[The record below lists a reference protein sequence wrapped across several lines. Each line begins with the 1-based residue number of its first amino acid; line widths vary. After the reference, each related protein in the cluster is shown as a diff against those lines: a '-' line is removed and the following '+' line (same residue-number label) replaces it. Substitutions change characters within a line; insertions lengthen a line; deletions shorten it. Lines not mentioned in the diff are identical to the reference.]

1 MAVGKITGEMLQ
13 NNLVRDGIN
22 LAFETDLLFL
32 DVNNGRVGIK
42 TSAPTHPLHVVG
54 TARTQNVDVSNSV
67 TVGDFTLSGST
78 IASTTGSIFFN
89 LAGAGA
95 AVYNSRLLVDDFEI
109 TDNELRITDTN
120 KDLEIRPNGTG
131 ELKIYGDTEVFGN
144 LHATGTITA
153 DGNLQLGNDAGD
165 NITFVG
171 EVNSDIIPDADNT
184 YNLGSASRRWTNIY
198 SNVINADVVV
208 SNSLIVDGVDVVT
221 PQGNI
226 IYVSANGDND
236 RSGTHQND
244 TYATVEKALSV
255 AVAGDTV
262 FIYPGVYDE
271 LLPLTVPVGVT
282 VKGVGLRSVT
292 IRPDTASTDQDVFLL
307 NGESTVE
314 DIAIS
319 GYQYNSG
326 ANTGH
331 AFRFASNMTVTTRS
345 PYIRNVSVITSGTVT
360 SATDPRGYLTGDAGR
375 GAYIDGSVVNAA
387 SKEASMLFHSVTF
400 ICPGVDAITM
410 TNGVRV
416 EWLNSFTYFATKS
429 MYAISGNLGF
439 ASNGKTTLRIP
450 TVTGTWNV
458 GNTISYYDTDGVTV
472 LASGVIESK
481 SGNYYTI
488 DGKASGFETPAN
500 RVTKTVF
507 AQGNA
512 KLSIAQKKFGASSLS
527 LDGTGD
533 YVSLATNPDF
543 AFPSTTVGKTIT
555 AYGNAAVSATQ
566 SKFGGASIVFDGTSD
581 YLRVAS
587 NADFDFGTGEFT
599 LECWVRQTSVTG
611 TQIIFDFRNDGT
623 TPSSYAP
630 TVTLISGTLYYQ
642 TRAGNRITGTL
653 LTINTWYHVALA
665 RSGTSTKLFLNGT
678 QVGSTYTDTNTYI
691 QSQLT
696 IGAQYNGSNSFN
708 GYIDEIRVSNIA
720 RYTTGFTPSA
730 VALTSD
736 SYSKLLIHGDST
748 IVDDITAVATDFTME
763 AWIYPTVG
771 STFHSIFDSR
781 SVSTEEA
788 IYLGINTSNQVY
800 LYVNGAV
807 TITTAAVSLSVWTHV
822 ALVRSSG
829 TTKIYLNGTQSG
841 SSWVDIT
848 NYGTTKPLYIGAW
861 FNTLYGFTGYID
873 DVRISKYVARYTAT
887 FTPPT
892 VTFVG
897 DNNTVL
903 LLRFDGPDTST
914 TIVDDG
920 VTLQDLRTSAGGTAT
935 LIETADFSEFGA
947 EVRAIGSA
955 SVYGEYGAYG
965 DGEGVLMYMIGHNFA
980 YIGVEQL
987 VNNDPADAIQVN
999 EVVTVNRADIHY
1011 NSIDHKGDF
1020 RVGDYFKVDQQN
1032 GTITFSS
1039 VATSITSPEGLTF
1052 TDGINTTIINS
1063 GEVITGNLR
1072 IAGNSITA
1080 TNANGNIELTP
1091 NGTGVVKVNGTQ
1103 SLLIPVGSS
1112 GQRPTAATGQMR
1124 YNTDLGRFEGYNGT
1138 VWTQL
1143 GGISDVDQNTYILP
1157 ESAPNANDN
1166 LMTFVAGGVSVATLS
1181 STTFTVNQVDVDNIR
1196 LSGNAI
1202 TATNSDGDI
1211 VLSPNG
1217 VGAVVIDNLR
1227 FSGNSITNS
1236 VAGAITDFA
1245 VTGDGYIRI
1254 PGTNG
1259 LVIPSGDSAN
1269 RPPSVETGLMRYN
1282 SDLQLVEIWD
1292 GFSWVSTAGAAAGIT
1307 ASTATDIAVA
1317 AALMLG

>member
-13 NNLVRDGIN
+13 NNLVRNGIN

-198 SNVINADVVV
+198 SDVLNANTVV
-208 SNSLIVDGVDVVT
+208 SGSLIVDGVDVVT

-236 RSGTHQND
+236 RSGIHQND

-262 FIYPGVYDE
+262 YIYPGVYDE

-307 NGESTVE
+307 NGESTIE

-319 GYQYNSG
+319 GFQYNSG
-326 ANTGH
+326 TNTGH
-331 AFRFASNMTVTTRS
+331 AFRFAPGMTVTSRS
-345 PYIRNVSVITSGTVT
+345 PYIRNVSVITTGTVT
-360 SATDPRGYLTGDAGR
+360 SGADPRGYLTGDAGR

-387 SKEASMLFHSVTF
+387 SNEASMLFHSVTF

-429 MYAISGNLGF
+429 MYSVSGSAGF
-439 ASNGKTTLRIP
+439 AGNGKTRLRIP
-450 TVTGTWNV
+450 SVTGTWNV
-458 GNTISYYDTDGVTV
+458 GNTISYYDTDGVTL
-472 LASGVIESK
+472 LASGVIESI
-481 SGNYYTI
+481 SGNYYII
-488 DGKASGFETPAN
+488 DGKQSGFETITD
-500 RVTKTVF
+500 RLGKTVS
-507 AQGNA
+507 AGGNA
-512 KLSIAQKKFGASSLS
+512 QHSTAQFKFGTASFL

-533 YVSLATNPDF
+533 YVSSPTSTDF
-543 AFPSTTVGKTIT
+543 E
-555 AYGNAAVSATQ
+555 
-566 SKFGGASIVFDGTSD
+566 
-581 YLRVAS
+581 
-587 NADFDFGTGEFT
+587 FGTGDFCIEFFFRRSRNGVQEILFDMRNVNTEVVPTIYTSTTNLLRVYINGLDRISSTTT
-599 LECWVRQTSVTG
+599 LTTG
-611 TQIIFDFRNDGT
+611 
-623 TPSSYAP
+623 
-630 TVTLISGTLYYQ
+630 
-642 TRAGNRITGTL
+642 
-653 LTINTWYHVALA
+653 TWYHVALA
-665 RSGTSTKLFLNGT
+665 RVGSNTKLFLNGV
-678 QVGSTYTDTNTYI
+678 QQGSTYADTNNY
-691 QSQLT
+691 LARPVKF
-696 IGAQYNGSNSFN
+696 GARAYDNVNGFQ
-708 GYIDEIRVSNIA
+708 GYIDEIR
-720 RYTTGFTPSA
+720 
-730 VALTSD
+730 
-736 SYSKLLIHGDST
+736 
-748 IVDDITAVATDFTME
+748 
-763 AWIYPTVG
+763 
-771 STFHSIFDSR
+771 
-781 SVSTEEA
+781 
-788 IYLGINTSNQVY
+788 
-800 LYVNGAV
+800 
-807 TITTAAVSLSVWTHV
+807 
-822 ALVRSSG
+822 
-829 TTKIYLNGTQSG
+829 
-841 SSWVDIT
+841 
-848 NYGTTKPLYIGAW
+848 
-861 FNTLYGFTGYID
+861 
-873 DVRISKYVARYTAT
+873 ISKGIGRYSTT
-887 FTPPT
+887 FTPT
-892 VTFVG
+892 TTQFEG

-903 LLRFDGPDTST
+903 LLHADGPNTGVT
-914 TIVDDG
+914 FIDDG
-920 VTLQDLRTSAGGTAT
+920 VTLQDLRTSAGGTANI
-935 LIETADFSEFGA
+935 IETADYSDFGA
-947 EVRAIGSA
+947 EVRSIGSA

-987 VNNDPADAIQVN
+987 VNNDAADAIQAN
-999 EVVTVNRADIHY
+999 EVVILNRADIHY
-1011 NSIDHKGDF
+1011 NSVDHKGDF
-1020 RVGDYFKVDQQN
+1020 RVGEYFKVDQQN
-1032 GTITFSS
+1032 GTITFSNVS
-1039 VATSITSPEGLTF
+1039 TNISSPEGLTF
-1052 TDGINTTIINS
+1052 TDGTNTTIVNS
-1063 GEVITGNLR
+1063 AEVITGNLR

-1080 TNANGNIELTP
+1080 TNPNGNIELTP

-1112 GQRPTAATGQMR
+1112 GQRPTAATGQIR

-1227 FSGNSITNS
+1227 FSGNTITNS

-1259 LVIPSGDSAN
+1259 LVIPSGDSGN

-1307 ASTATDIAVA
+1307 ASTATDIAIA
-1317 AALMLG
+1317 ATLMLG

>member
-13 NNLVRDGIN
+13 NNLVRNGIN

-153 DGNLQLGNDAGD
+153 DGNLQLGNDAAD

-171 EVNSDIIPDADNT
+171 EVNSNIIPDADNT

-198 SNVINADVVV
+198 SNVINADTVV
-208 SNSLIVDGVDVVT
+208 SNTLIVDGVDVVT

-262 FIYPGVYDE
+262 YIYPGVYDE

-307 NGESTVE
+307 NGESTIE

-319 GYQYNSG
+319 GFQYNSG
-326 ANTGH
+326 TNTGH
-331 AFRFASNMTVTTRS
+331 AFRFATGMTVTSRS
-345 PYIRNVSVITSGTVT
+345 PYIRNVSVITTGTVT
-360 SATDPRGYLTGDAGR
+360 SGADPRGYLTGDAGR

-387 SKEASMLFHSVTF
+387 SNEASMLFHSVTF

-429 MYAISGNLGF
+429 MYSVSGSAGF
-439 ASNGKTTLRIP
+439 AGNGKTRLRIP
-450 TVTGTWNV
+450 SVTGTWNV
-458 GNTISYYDTDGVTV
+458 GNTISYYDTDGVTL
-472 LASGVIESK
+472 LASGVIESI
-481 SGNYYTI
+481 SGNYYII
-488 DGKASGFETPAN
+488 DGKQSGFETITD
-500 RVTKTVF
+500 RLGKTVS
-507 AQGNA
+507 AGGNA
-512 KLSIAQKKFGASSLS
+512 QHSTAQFKFGTASFL

-533 YVSLATNPDF
+533 YVSSPTSTDF
-543 AFPSTTVGKTIT
+543 E
-555 AYGNAAVSATQ
+555 
-566 SKFGGASIVFDGTSD
+566 
-581 YLRVAS
+581 
-587 NADFDFGTGEFT
+587 FGTGDFCIEMFVRRSRT
-599 LECWVRQTSVTG
+599 GILETFVDMRNVAGEVVPTMYVDATG
-611 TQIIFDFRNDGT
+611 
-623 TPSSYAP
+623 Y
-630 TVTLISGTLYYQ
+630 LHYY
-642 TRAGNRITGTL
+642 TNGASRITGATSMVA
-653 LTINTWYHVALA
+653 NVWYHVAVA
-665 RSGTSTKLFLNGT
+665 RVSGNTRLFLNGT
-678 QVGSTYTDTNTYI
+678 QQGSTYVDSNTY
-691 QSQLT
+691 LARPVKF
-696 IGAQYNGSNSFN
+696 GARNYDNLQAFQ
-708 GYIDEIRVSNIA
+708 GYLDEIRVTKDIG
-720 RYTTGFTPSA
+720 RYPSAFTP
-730 VALTSD
+730 T
-736 SYSKLLIHGDST
+736 
-748 IVDDITAVATDFTME
+748 
-763 AWIYPTVG
+763 
-771 STFHSIFDSR
+771 
-781 SVSTEEA
+781 
-788 IYLGINTSNQVY
+788 
-800 LYVNGAV
+800 
-807 TITTAAVSLSVWTHV
+807 TTA
-822 ALVRSSG
+822 
-829 TTKIYLNGTQSG
+829 
-841 SSWVDIT
+841 
-848 NYGTTKPLYIGAW
+848 
-861 FNTLYGFTGYID
+861 FE
-873 DVRISKYVARYTAT
+873 
-887 FTPPT
+887 
-892 VTFVG
+892 G

-903 LLRFDGPDTST
+903 LLHADGPNTGVT
-914 TIVDDG
+914 FIDDG
-920 VTLQDLRTSAGGTAT
+920 VTLQDLRTSAGGTANI
-935 LIETADFSEFGA
+935 IETADYSDFGA
-947 EVRAIGSA
+947 EVRSIGSA

-987 VNNDPADAIQVN
+987 VNNDAADAIQAN
-999 EVVTVNRADIHY
+999 EVVILNRADIHY
-1011 NSIDHKGDF
+1011 NSVDHKGDF
-1020 RVGDYFKVDQQN
+1020 RVGEYFKVDQQN
-1032 GTITFSS
+1032 GTITFSNVS
-1039 VATSITSPEGLTF
+1039 TNISSPEGLTF
-1052 TDGINTTIINS
+1052 TDGTNTTIINS
-1063 GEVITGNLR
+1063 AEVITGNLR

-1080 TNANGNIELTP
+1080 TNTNGNIELTP

-1103 SLLIPVGSS
+1103 SLLIPVGSNA
-1112 GQRPTAATGQMR
+1112 QRPTAATGQMR

-1143 GGISDVDQNTYILP
+1143 GGISDIDQNTYILP

-1269 RPPSVETGLMRYN
+1269 RPPSVETGLMRHN

-1307 ASTATDIAVA
+1307 ASTATDIAIA

>member
-198 SNVINADVVV
+198 SNVLNANTVV
-208 SNSLIVDGVDVVT
+208 SGSLIVDGVDVVT

-226 IYVSANGDND
+226 IYVSANGDD
-236 RSGTHQND
+236 GRSGTHQND
-244 TYATVEKALSV
+244 TFATIEKALSV

-262 FIYPGVYDE
+262 YIYPGTYDE

-282 VKGVGLRSVT
+282 VKGAGLRSVI

-307 NGESTVE
+307 NGETTVE
-314 DIAIS
+314 DVAIS

-326 ANTGH
+326 TNTGH
-331 AFRFASNMTVTTRS
+331 AFRFASGFTVTSRS
-345 PYIRNVSVITSGTVT
+345 PYIRNVSVITTGTVT
-360 SATDPRGYLTGDAGR
+360 SGTDPRGYLSGDAGR
-375 GAYIDGSVVNAA
+375 GAYIDGSVANAA

-429 MYAISGNLGF
+429 MYSVSGSTGF
-439 ASNGKTTLRIP
+439 AGDGKTRLRIP
-450 TVTGTWNV
+450 SVTGTWNV
-458 GNTISYYDTDGVTV
+458 GNTISYYDTDGVTL
-472 LASGVIESK
+472 LASGVIESI
-481 SGNYYTI
+481 SGGYYII
-488 DGKASGFETPAN
+488 DGKQSGFETITD
-500 RVTKTVF
+500 RVGKTVS
-507 AQGNA
+507 AGGNA
-512 KLSIAQKKFGASSLS
+512 QHSTAQYKFGTASFL

-533 YVSLATNPDF
+533 YISSPTTTDF
-543 AFPSTTVGKTIT
+543 
-555 AYGNAAVSATQ
+555 Q
-566 SKFGGASIVFDGTSD
+566 
-581 YLRVAS
+581 
-587 NADFDFGTGEFT
+587 FGTGDFCIEMFVRRSRT
-599 LECWVRQTSVTG
+599 GVLELLS
-611 TQIIFDFRNDGT
+611 DMRNVS
-623 TPSSYAP
+623 PEVVP
-630 TVTLISGTLYYQ
+630 TLYISSANHLMYF
-642 TRAGNRITGTL
+642 TNGADRITGTTN
-653 LTINTWYHVALA
+653 LTTGIWYHVAVA
-665 RSGTSTKLFLNGT
+665 RVSGNTKLFLNGN
-678 QVGSTYTDTNTYI
+678 QQGSTYVDANNYLARPI
-691 QSQLT
+691 KF
-696 IGAQYNGSNSFN
+696 GARNYDNAQGFQ
-708 GYIDEIRVSNIA
+708 GYLDEIRVSKDIG
-720 RYTTGFTPSA
+720 RYSGAFTPTT
-730 VALTSD
+730 VA
-736 SYSKLLIHGDST
+736 
-748 IVDDITAVATDFTME
+748 FE
-763 AWIYPTVG
+763 
-771 STFHSIFDSR
+771 
-781 SVSTEEA
+781 
-788 IYLGINTSNQVY
+788 
-800 LYVNGAV
+800 
-807 TITTAAVSLSVWTHV
+807 
-822 ALVRSSG
+822 
-829 TTKIYLNGTQSG
+829 
-841 SSWVDIT
+841 
-848 NYGTTKPLYIGAW
+848 
-861 FNTLYGFTGYID
+861 
-873 DVRISKYVARYTAT
+873 
-887 FTPPT
+887 
-892 VTFVG
+892 G

-903 LLRFDGPDTST
+903 LLHADGPNTGVT
-914 TIVDDG
+914 FIDDG
-920 VTLQDLRTSAGGTAT
+920 VTLQDLRTSAGGTANI
-935 LIETADFSEFGA
+935 IETADYSDFGA
-947 EVRAIGSA
+947 EVRSIGSA

-987 VNNDPADAIQVN
+987 VNNDPADAVQAN
-999 EVVTVNRADIHY
+999 EVVILNRADIHY
-1011 NSIDHKGDF
+1011 NSVDHKGDF
-1020 RVGDYFKVDQQN
+1020 RVGEYFKIDQQN
-1032 GTITFSS
+1032 GTITFSNVS
-1039 VATSITSPEGLTF
+1039 TNISSPEGLTF
-1052 TDGINTTIINS
+1052 TNGTNTTIINS
-1063 GEVITGNLR
+1063 AEVITGNLR

-1080 TNANGNIELTP
+1080 TNTNGNIELTP

-1103 SLLIPVGSS
+1103 SLLIPVGSNA
-1112 GQRPTAATGQMR
+1112 QRPTAATGQIR

-1138 VWTQL
+1138 VWAQL

-1157 ESAPNANDN
+1157 ESTPNANDN
-1166 LMTFVAGGVSVATLS
+1166 LMTFVAGGINVATLS

-1227 FSGNSITNS
+1227 FSGNTITNS

-1245 VTGDGYIRI
+1245 VTGNGYIRI

>member
-13 NNLVRDGIN
+13 NNLVRNGIN

-42 TSAPTHPLHVVG
+42 NSAPTHPLHVVG

-131 ELKIYGDTEVFGN
+131 ELKIYGNTEVFGN
-144 LHATGTITA
+144 LHATGTISA

-171 EVNSDIIPDADNT
+171 EINSNVIPDADNT

-198 SNVINADVVV
+198 SDVLNANTVV
-208 SNSLIVDGVDVVT
+208 SGSLIVDGVDVVT

-262 FIYPGVYDE
+262 FIYPGIYDE

-314 DIAIS
+314 DVSIS
-319 GYQYNSG
+319 GFQYNSG
-326 ANTGH
+326 TNTGH
-331 AFRFASNMTVTTRS
+331 AFRFASNMTVTSRS
-345 PYIRNVSVITSGTVT
+345 PYIRNVSVITTGTVT
-360 SATDPRGYLTGDAGR
+360 SGADPRGYLSGDAGR

-400 ICPGVDAITM
+400 ICPGIDAITM

-429 MYAISGNLGF
+429 MYAISGSSGF
-439 ASNGKTTLRIP
+439 ASNGKTILRIP

-458 GNTISYYDTDGVTV
+458 GNTISYYDSDGITV
-472 LASGVIESK
+472 LASGVIESI

-488 DGKASGFETPAN
+488 DGKASGFDIPSDRAP
-500 RVTKTVF
+500 KTVS

-512 KLSIAQKKFGASSLS
+512 KLSIAQKKFGASSLL

-533 YVSLATNPDF
+533 YVSIATTPDF
-543 AFPSTTVGKTIT
+543 G
-555 AYGNAAVSATQ
+555 
-566 SKFGGASIVFDGTSD
+566 
-581 YLRVAS
+581 
-587 NADFDFGTGEFT
+587 FGT
-599 LECWVRQTSVTG
+599 
-611 TQIIFDFRNDGT
+611 
-623 TPSSYAP
+623 
-630 TVTLISGTLYYQ
+630 
-642 TRAGNRITGTL
+642 
-653 LTINTWYHVALA
+653 
-665 RSGTSTKLFLNGT
+665 
-678 QVGSTYTDTNTYI
+678 
-691 QSQLT
+691 
-696 IGAQYNGSNSFN
+696 
-708 GYIDEIRVSNIA
+708 
-720 RYTTGFTPSA
+720 
-730 VALTSD
+730 
-736 SYSKLLIHGDST
+736 
-748 IVDDITAVATDFTME
+748 ATDFTLE
-763 AWIYPTVG
+763 AWIYPTV
-771 STFHSIFDSR
+771 STYHSIFDFR
-781 SVSTEEA
+781 SASTEAA

-800 LYVNGAV
+800 LYVNGV
-807 TITTAAVSLSVWTHV
+807 ITITTAAVSLSVWTHV
-822 ALVRSSG
+822 AVVRSSG
-829 TTKIYLNGTQSG
+829 TTKIYVNGTQSG
-841 SSWVDIT
+841 SSWVDAT
-848 NYGTTKPLYIGAW
+848 NYGTTKPLRIGAW
-861 FNTLYGFTGYID
+861 FNALYGFTGYID
-873 DVRISKYVARYTAT
+873 DVRISKDAARYTST
-887 FTPPT
+887 FTPPI
-892 VTFVG
+892 VTFSG

-903 LLRFDGPDTST
+903 LLHFDGPDTST
-914 TIVDDG
+914 TIIDDG
-920 VTLQDLRTSAGGTAT
+920 VTLQDLRTNTGGTANI
-935 LIETADFSEFGA
+935 IETADYSDFGA

-999 EVVTVNRADIHY
+999 EVVTLNRADIHY

-1063 GEVITGNLR
+1063 AEVITGNLR

-1091 NGTGVVKVNGTQ
+1091 NGTGVVKINGTQ
-1103 SLLIPVGSS
+1103 SLLIPVGSNA
-1112 GQRPTAATGQMR
+1112 QRPTAATGQIR

-1307 ASTATDIAVA
+1307 ASTATDIAIA

>member
-198 SNVINADVVV
+198 SDVLNANTVV
-208 SNSLIVDGVDVVT
+208 SGSLIVDGVDVVT

-244 TYATVEKALSV
+244 TYATIEKALSV
-255 AVAGDTV
+255 AVSGDTV
-262 FIYPGVYDE
+262 YIYPGIYDE

-282 VKGVGLRSVT
+282 VKGAGLRSVT

-307 NGESTVE
+307 NGETTVE
-314 DIAIS
+314 DVAIS
-319 GYQYNSG
+319 GFQYNSG
-326 ANTGH
+326 TNTGH
-331 AFRFASNMTVTTRS
+331 AFRFAPGFTVTSRS
-345 PYIRNVSVITSGTVT
+345 PYIRNVSVITTGTVT
-360 SATDPRGYLTGDAGR
+360 SGTDPGGYLAGDAGR
-375 GAYIDGSVVNAA
+375 GAYIDGSVANAA

-429 MYAISGNLGF
+429 MYSVSGSAGF
-439 ASNGKTTLRIP
+439 AGDGKTRLRIP
-450 TVTGTWNV
+450 SVTGTWNV
-458 GNTISYYDTDGVTV
+458 GNTISYYDTDGVTL
-472 LASGVIESK
+472 LASGVIQSI
-481 SGNYYTI
+481 SGNYYII
-488 DGKASGFETPAN
+488 DGKQSGFETITD
-500 RVTKTVF
+500 RVGKTVS
-507 AQGNA
+507 AGGNA
-512 KLSIAQKKFGASSLS
+512 QHSTAQYKFGTASFL

-533 YVSLATNPDF
+533 YISSPTTTDF
-543 AFPSTTVGKTIT
+543 E
-555 AYGNAAVSATQ
+555 
-566 SKFGGASIVFDGTSD
+566 
-581 YLRVAS
+581 
-587 NADFDFGTGEFT
+587 FGTGDFCVEFFI
-599 LECWVRQTSVTG
+599 RRSRTG
-611 TQIIFDFRNDGT
+611 VAEILFDQRNVEPELV
-623 TPSSYAP
+623 PSMY
-630 TVTLISGTLYYQ
+630 INSGDKVIYY
-642 TRAGNRITGTL
+642 TNGADRITGTTS
-653 LTINTWYHVALA
+653 LTTGTWYHVAVA
-665 RSGTSTKLFLNGT
+665 RVSGNTRLFLNGT
-678 QVGSTYTDTNTYI
+678 QEGSTYVDANNYAARPVKF
-691 QSQLT
+691 
-696 IGAQYNGSNSFN
+696 GARNYDNAQAFQ
-708 GYIDEIRVSNIA
+708 GYFDEIRITKGIG
-720 RYTTGFTPSA
+720 RY
-730 VALTSD
+730 
-736 SYSKLLIHGDST
+736 
-748 IVDDITAVATDFTME
+748 
-763 AWIYPTVG
+763 
-771 STFHSIFDSR
+771 
-781 SVSTEEA
+781 
-788 IYLGINTSNQVY
+788 
-800 LYVNGAV
+800 
-807 TITTAAVSLSVWTHV
+807 
-822 ALVRSSG
+822 SG
-829 TTKIYLNGTQSG
+829 
-841 SSWVDIT
+841 
-848 NYGTTKPLYIGAW
+848 
-861 FNTLYGFTGYID
+861 
-873 DVRISKYVARYTAT
+873 T
-887 FTPPT
+887 FTPT
-892 VTFVG
+892 TSQFEG
-897 DNNTVL
+897 DNTTVL
-903 LLRFDGPDTST
+903 LLHADGPNTGVT
-914 TIVDDG
+914 FIDDG
-920 VTLQDLRTSAGGTAT
+920 VTLQDLRTSAGGTANI
-935 LIETADFSEFGA
+935 IETADYSDFGA
-947 EVRAIGSA
+947 EVRSIGSA

-987 VNNDPADAIQVN
+987 VNNDPADAVQAN
-999 EVVTVNRADIHY
+999 EVVILNRADIHY
-1011 NSIDHKGDF
+1011 NSVDHKGDF
-1020 RVGDYFKVDQQN
+1020 RVGEYFKVDQQN
-1032 GTITFSS
+1032 GTITFSNVS
-1039 VATSITSPEGLTF
+1039 TSITSPEGLTF
-1052 TDGINTTIINS
+1052 TDGVNTTIINAA
-1063 GEVITGNLR
+1063 EVITGNLR

-1080 TNANGNIELTP
+1080 TNTNGNIELIP

-1103 SLLIPVGSS
+1103 SLLIPVGSNA
-1112 GQRPTAATGQMR
+1112 QRPTAATGQIR

-1227 FSGNSITNS
+1227 FSGNTITNS

-1259 LVIPSGDSAN
+1259 LVIPSGDSGN

-1307 ASTATDIAVA
+1307 ASTATDIAIA
-1317 AALMLG
+1317 ATLMLG